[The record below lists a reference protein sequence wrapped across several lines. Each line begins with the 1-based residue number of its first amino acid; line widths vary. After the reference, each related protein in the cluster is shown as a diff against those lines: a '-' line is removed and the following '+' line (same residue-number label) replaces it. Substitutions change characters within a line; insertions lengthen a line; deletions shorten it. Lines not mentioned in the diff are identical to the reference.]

1 MADQNLVPVGF
12 RLPQALLDRVDA
24 FGTKLAQQ
32 TPGLTAR
39 RSDVIRILL
48 ERALSAEGL
57 PAGGDAPKGKRAK
70 PK

>member
-24 FGTKLAQQ
+24 FGEKLAQQ

-48 ERALSAEGL
+48 ERALMAEGL
-57 PAGGDAPKGKRAK
+57 PAATETTK
-70 PK
+70 PKRSKK